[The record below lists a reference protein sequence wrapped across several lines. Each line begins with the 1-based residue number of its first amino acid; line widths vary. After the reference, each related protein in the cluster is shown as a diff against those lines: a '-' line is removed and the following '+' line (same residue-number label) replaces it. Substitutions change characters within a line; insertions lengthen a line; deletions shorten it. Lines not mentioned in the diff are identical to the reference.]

1 MTCLEAKKFTNQVF
15 DLIKN
20 SKTPDDIEMILD
32 TLKIPSKNRMKSDA
46 YPQIKFKLDKS
57 DIDTLINNDLIDKV
71 TLSFKEDITE
81 KLTDPLTK
89 LLYST
94 VWKNGDIKKIKH
106 IIKGITEVN
115 DTSSE
120 QDDALVF
127 YQFGKYLTKTP
138 GQPIIDQHVL
148 RAYAVYK
155 STDDNHIETLQ
166 KLETLKKIHKTLIN
180 DYINWLQS
188 DELTNELKAKSDY
201 TYFIDKLLF
210 ATGKTIKF
218 VKPKRKKN
226 TGANSTLEIGGGSS
240 PLESFVVA

>member
-1 MTCLEAKKFTNQVF
+1 MTHLEAKKFTNQVF
-15 DLIKN
+15 DLIKK
-20 SKTPDDIEMILD
+20 SETTEDIDKILD
-32 TLKIPSKNRMKSDA
+32 TLDIPIKNRMKSDA
-46 YPQIKFKLDKS
+46 YPQIKFKLDNG
-57 DIDTLINNDLIDKV
+57 DIDELINNDLIDKN
-71 TLSFKEDITE
+71 TLTFKKDITE

-106 IIKGITEVN
+106 IIKGIKEVN
-115 DTSSE
+115 DNSNE

-148 RAYAVYK
+148 RAFAIYK
-155 STDDNHIETLQ
+155 STDDNNIETLQ
-166 KLETLKKIHKTLIN
+166 KLETLKKTHKTLIN
-180 DYINWLQS
+180 EYINWLQS
-188 DELTNELKAKSDY
+188 DELTNELKAISEY

-218 VKPKRKKN
+218 VKPKRKKY
-226 TGANSTLEIGGGSS
+226 TGANSTLAIGGGSS
-240 PLESFVVA
+240 PLDSFVVA

>member
-1 MTCLEAKKFTNQVF
+1 MTHLEAKKFTNQVF
-15 DLIKN
+15 DLIKK
-20 SKTPDDIEMILD
+20 SKTTKDIEKILD

-46 YPQIKFKLDKS
+46 YPQIKFKLEKS
-57 DIDTLINNDLIDKV
+57 EIDTLINNNLIDEA
-71 TLSFKEDITE
+71 TLTLKKDITE
-81 KLTDPLTK
+81 KLADPLTK

-106 IIKGITEVN
+106 IIKGIIEVN
-115 DTSSE
+115 NNNNE

-155 STDDNHIETLQ
+155 STDENIESLQ
-166 KLETLKKIHKTLIN
+166 KLATLTKTHKALIN

-188 DELTNELKAKSDY
+188 DELTNELKGISEY

-210 ATGKTIKF
+210 AAGKTIKF
-218 VKPKRKKN
+218 VKPKRNKN
-226 TGANSTLEIGGGSS
+226 SVTKSGLS
-240 PLESFVVA
+240 

>member
-1 MTCLEAKKFTNQVF
+1 MTHLEAKKFTNQVF
-15 DLIKN
+15 DLIKK
-20 SKTPDDIEMILD
+20 SETTEDIDKILD
-32 TLKIPSKNRMKSDA
+32 TLDIPIKNRMKSDA
-46 YPQIKFKLDKS
+46 YPQIKFKLDNG
-57 DIDTLINNDLIDKV
+57 DIDELINNDLIDKN
-71 TLSFKEDITE
+71 TLTFKKDITE

-106 IIKGITEVN
+106 IIKGIKEVN
-115 DTSSE
+115 DNSNE

-148 RAYAVYK
+148 RAFAIYK
-155 STDDNHIETLQ
+155 STDDNNIETLQ
-166 KLETLKKIHKTLIN
+166 KLETLKKTHKTLIN
-180 DYINWLQS
+180 EYINWLQS
-188 DELTNELKAKSDY
+188 DELTNELKAIAEY

-226 TGANSTLEIGGGSS
+226 TGANR
-240 PLESFVVA
+240 

>member
-1 MTCLEAKKFTNQVF
+1 MTHLEAKEFTNQVF
-15 DLIKN
+15 DLIKK
-20 SKTPDDIEMILD
+20 SKTTEDIDNILD
-32 TLKIPSKNRMKSDA
+32 TLKIPIKNRMKSDA

-57 DIDTLINNDLIDKV
+57 DIDALINKDLIDKT
-71 TLSFKEDITE
+71 TLTFKKDITE

-106 IIKGITEVN
+106 IIKGIKEVN
-115 DTSSE
+115 DNSNE

-148 RAYAVYK
+148 RAFAIYK
-155 STDDNHIETLQ
+155 STDDNNIETLQ
-166 KLETLKKIHKTLIN
+166 KLETLKKTHKTLIN

-188 DELTNELKAKSDY
+188 DELKNELKAISEY

-218 VKPKRKKN
+218 VKPKRNKN
-226 TGANSTLEIGGGSS
+226 TGANSTLAIGGVSS
-240 PLESFVVA
+240 PLDSFVVA

>member
-1 MTCLEAKKFTNQVF
+1 MTHLEAKKFTNQIF
-15 DLIKN
+15 DLIKK
-20 SKTPDDIEMILD
+20 SKTTEDIDNILD
-32 TLKIPSKNRMKSDA
+32 SLEIPSKNRMKSDS
-46 YPQIKFKLDKS
+46 YPQIKFKIDKS
-57 DIDTLINNDLIDKV
+57 DIDELIIKDIIDKT
-71 TLSFKEDITE
+71 TLNFKKDITE

-115 DTSSE
+115 DNSNE

-148 RAYAVYK
+148 RAFAVYK
-155 STDDNHIETLQ
+155 STDDNNIETLQ
-166 KLETLKKIHKTLIN
+166 KLETLKNTHKTIIN

-188 DELTNELKAKSDY
+188 DELTIELKAISDY

-226 TGANSTLEIGGGSS
+226 TRANSLLEIGG
-240 PLESFVVA
+240 V